1 MTLSHR
7 KAALI
12 ALGNFIDSL
21 SKEEKQP
28 IFHQAYIYN
37 NWFTPENTEFALAS
51 IRSMLTKES
60 LESWLKN
67 YDTDK
72 LDKIGID
79 IPSKNVGL
87 IPAGNIPFVG
97 FHDMLSVLLSGH
109 KVWIKPSQKDTIL
122 IEKLIEWVFEIEP
135 EFKNYISVRPNL
147 KGADA
152 YIATGSNNTARYF
165 HYYFGKYPSII
176 RKNRS
181 SVAVIKGDET
191 QEELERLSID
201 IFQYF
206 GLGCRNVSK
215 LYVPEG
221 YDFGKLLDTV
231 YLQWNT
237 MKNHNK
243 YANNYD
249 YYKAIYLMEQI
260 HHFDAFNVLLTK
272 DTSISSPT
280 GVLYYEIYQEIGEV
294 KQTITEKEEQIQV
307 VASANGWFENSI
319 DFGQAQHPKVSD
331 YADGVDTMAFLVEL

>member
-12 ALGNFIDSL
+12 ALGNFINSL
-21 SKEEKQP
+21 SKNEKQP
-28 IFHQAYIYN
+28 IFHQAYIHN

-51 IRSMLTKES
+51 ISSMLTKES
-60 LESWLKN
+60 LENWLKN

-72 LDKIGID
+72 LDTIGID
-79 IPSKNVGL
+79 YPPKNVG
-87 IPAGNIPFVG
+87 IIMAGNIPFVG

-109 KVWIKPSQKDTIL
+109 KVWTKPSQKDTIL
-122 IEKLIEWVFEIEP
+122 VEKLIEWIFEVEP
-135 EFKNYISVRPNL
+135 EFKNYISLRPNL

-165 HYYFGKYPSII
+165 EYYFGKYPSII

-191 QEELERLSID
+191 QEELEKLSID

-221 YDFGKLLDTV
+221 YDFGKLLDTI
-231 YLQWNT
+231 YLQWNA

-260 HHFDAFNVLLTK
+260 HHFDAFNILLTK
-272 DTSISSPT
+272 DASISSPT
-280 GVLYYEIYQEIGEV
+280 GVLYYEIYQKIEEV
-294 KQTITEKEEQIQV
+294 NQTIKEKKEQIQV
-307 VASANGWFENSI
+307 VVSANSWFENSI

-331 YADGVDTMAFLVEL
+331 YADGVDTMAFLIEL

>member
-7 KAALI
+7 RAALI

-37 NWFTPENTEFALAS
+37 NWFTPENTQLALTS

-60 LESWLKN
+60 IETWLKE
-67 YDTDK
+67 YETSKLEEIGTDF
-72 LDKIGID
+72 
-79 IPSKNVGL
+79 PSKNIG
-87 IPAGNIPFVG
+87 IIMAGNIPFVG
-97 FHDMLSVLLSGH
+97 FHDMLTVLLSGH
-109 KVWIKPSQKDTIL
+109 KVWIKPSQKDTVL
-122 IEKLIEWVFEIEP
+122 IQKLIEWTVEVEP
-135 EFKNYISVRPNL
+135 EFENYISLRPNL
-147 KGADA
+147 KGANA
-152 YIATGSNNTARYF
+152 YIATGSNNSARYF
-165 HYYFGKYPSII
+165 KYYFGKYPSII

-181 SVAVIKGDET
+181 SVAILKGNET
-191 QEELERLSID
+191 QKDLEKLSLD

-215 LYVPEG
+215 LYVPEE
-221 YDFGKLLDTV
+221 YDFGKLLDTF
-231 YLQWNT
+231 YLQWNV

-260 HHFDAFNVLLTK
+260 HHFDAFNILLTK

-280 GVLYYEIYQEIGEV
+280 GVLYYETYKNIEEV
-294 KQTITEKEEQIQV
+294 EKIIKEKQEQIQV
-307 VASANGWFENSI
+307 VVSANSWFENSI
-319 DFGQAQHPKVSD
+319 NFGEAQRPRVWD
-331 YADGVDTMAFLVEL
+331 YADDVDTMKFLIEL

>member
-7 KAALI
+7 KAALV
-12 ALGNFIDSL
+12 ALGNFIDTL

-28 IFHQAYIYN
+28 IFHKAYVHN
-37 NWFTPENTEFALAS
+37 NWFTIENTEFALAS
-51 IRSMLTKES
+51 IRSMLTEGS
-60 LESWLKN
+60 LEKWLKN

-72 LDKIGID
+72 IDSIGGEIPTKNIGI
-79 IPSKNVGL
+79 IM
-87 IPAGNIPFVG
+87 AGNIPYVG
-97 FHDMLSVLLSGH
+97 FHDMLTVLLSGH

-122 IEKLIEWVFEIEP
+122 IEKLIEWMFEVEP
-135 EFKNYISVRPNL
+135 KFKNYISLRPNL

-165 HYYFGKYPSII
+165 EYYFGKYPSII

-181 SVAVIKGDET
+181 SVAIIKGDET
-191 QEELERLSID
+191 EQDLERLSID

-221 YDFGKLLDTV
+221 YDFGKLLDTI

-260 HHFDAFNVLLTK
+260 HHFDAFNILLTK
-272 DTSISSPT
+272 DASISSPT
-280 GVLYYEIYQEIGEV
+280 GVLYYETYQEIGEV
-294 KQTITEKEEQIQV
+294 KQIIKEKQEQIQV
-307 VASANGWFENSI
+307 IVSANAWFENSL
-319 DFGQAQHPKVSD
+319 DFGQAQYPNVWD
-331 YADGVDTMAFLVEL
+331 YADGVDTMKFLMEL

>member
-1 MTLSHR
+1 MVLSHR

-12 ALGNFIDSL
+12 ALGDFIDSL
-21 SKEEKQP
+21 SKEEKQA
-28 IFHQAYIYN
+28 IFHQAYIHN
-37 NWFTPENTEFALAS
+37 NWFTPENSEFALAS

-60 LESWLKN
+60 LENWLKN
-67 YDTDK
+67 YDTNK
-72 LDKIGID
+72 LNQIGID
-79 IPSKNVGL
+79 FPAKNVGL

-97 FHDMLSVLLSGH
+97 FHDILSVLLSGH

-122 IEKLIEWVFEIEP
+122 IEKLIEWIFEIDS
-135 EFKNYISVRPNL
+135 EFENYISLRPNL

-165 HYYFGKYPSII
+165 NYYFGKYPSII

-181 SVAVIKGDET
+181 SVAILKGDET

-215 LYVPEG
+215 LFVPEG
-221 YDFGKLLDTV
+221 YDFGKFLDTV
-231 YLQWNT
+231 YLQWNS

-260 HHFDAFNVLLTK
+260 PHFDAFNVLLTK
-272 DTSISSPT
+272 DSSISSPT
-280 GVLYYEIYQEIGEV
+280 GVLYYEIYQDIEEV
-294 KQTITEKEEQIQV
+294 KQIIKEKEEQIQV
-307 VASANGWFENSI
+307 VVSANAWLENSL
-319 DFGQAQHPKVSD
+319 DFGVAQHPKVTD

>member
-7 KAALI
+7 KAALV
-12 ALGNFIDSL
+12 ALGNFIDTL
-21 SKEEKQP
+21 SKKDKHP
-28 IFHQAYIYN
+28 IFHRAYVHN
-37 NWFTPENTEFALAS
+37 NWFTIENIEFALAS
-51 IRSMLTKES
+51 IRSMLTKDS
-60 LESWLKN
+60 LENWLSN
-67 YDTDK
+67 YNQQALEEVGTK
-72 LDKIGID
+72 
-79 IPSKNVGL
+79 IPSKNIG
-87 IPAGNIPFVG
+87 IIMAGNIPFVG
-97 FHDMLSVLLSGH
+97 FHDMLTVLLSGH
-109 KVWIKPSQKDTIL
+109 NVWIKPSQKDTIL
-122 IEKLIEWVFEIEP
+122 IEKLLEWMFEVEP
-135 EFKNYISVRPNL
+135 TFKEHISLRPNL

-152 YIATGSNNTARYF
+152 YIATGSNNSARYF
-165 HYYFGKYPSII
+165 EYYFGKFPSII

-181 SVAVIKGDET
+181 SVAIIKGDET

-231 YLQWNT
+231 YLQWNE

-260 HHFDAFNVLLTK
+260 HHFDAFNILLTK

-280 GVLYYEIYQEIGEV
+280 GVLYYEIYQDIEEV
-294 KQTITEKEEQIQV
+294 KQIVTEKEEQIQV
-307 VASANGWFENSI
+307 IVSANAWFENSI
-319 DFGQAQHPKVSD
+319 DFGQAQHPKVYD
-331 YADGVDTMAFLVEL
+331 YADGVDTMKFLLEL